1 MHQRIIEVSGA
12 LSFLIGLSFW
22 DIRTMRIPHRVTLLF
37 FLWEV
42 VFTVVSR
49 DLATK
54 ALWFALLI
62 ALLWGVLA
70 LALGM
75 GGGDFKLLFPLALFL
90 RSPMAFLFMLSL
102 AAALGGAFSL
112 VRRYRLSES
121 VPFAPFLA
129 VSTLV
134 TLFCQG

>member
-1 MHQRIIEVSGA
+1 MQQGLIEVFGA
-12 LSFLIGLSFW
+12 LTFLLGLSVC
-22 DIRTMRIPHRVTLLF
+22 DIRTMRIPHRVTLF
-37 FLWEV
+37 FLLWEL
-42 VFTVVSR
+42 VFTGVGGEFSS
-49 DLATK
+49 K
-54 ALWFALLI
+54 SLWLALLV

-90 RSPMAFLFMLSL
+90 RSPTELLFMLSL
-102 AAALGGAFSL
+102 GAALGGGFSL
-112 VRRYRLSES
+112 VRRYRLSKA

-134 TLFCQG
+134 TLFYQG